1 MGLVGVRI
9 MIEIDLVKAQGN
21 LDIQIHCK
29 LVDKVTGVFG
39 RSGAGKTTLLNMIAG
54 LTQPDVG
61 RIVVEGEVV
70 FDSELGI
77 NRPLYQR
84 RISTVFQDSRL
95 FPHLNVS
102 DNLNY
107 GFKQL
112 QPQQRQFSFK
122 QVLELLEIGDLIKQ
136 KPHQLSGGEKQ
147 RVALGRALLA
157 SPRLLLLDEP
167 LASLDVRLKYQI
179 LPFLQRIK
187 KEMQMPMIF
196 VSHALNE
203 ILYLTSK
210 IAMLES
216 GKLLAV
222 GEFNQVIHDP
232 SVLALAQSLGLE
244 NVLYA
249 TIVSHH
255 PEQSMTLASIGEQQI
270 SVPLI
275 EATIGTSISIA
286 VAASAVALSSQRL
299 AGISIQNQLVGT
311 VTAIQEVGSR
321 VLVSVNIGAELIAEI
336 TVKALADMH
345 ITLGCQV
352 ICLFKMQGVH
362 TFTS

>member
-1 MGLVGVRI
+1 
-9 MIEIDLVKAQGN
+9 MIEIDLVKLQGN
-21 LDIQIHCK
+21 LNIQINCK
-29 LVDKVTGVFG
+29 LVEKVTGVFG
-39 RSGAGKTTLLNMIAG
+39 HSGAGKTTLLNMIAG
-54 LTQPDVG
+54 LTQPDAG
-61 RIVVEGEVV
+61 RLVVEGEVV
-70 FDSELGI
+70 FDSKLGI
-77 NRPLYQR
+77 NKPLHQR

-95 FPHLNVS
+95 FPHLNVR
-102 DNLNY
+102 DNLTY
-107 GFKQL
+107 GFNQL
-112 QPQQRQFSFK
+112 QPQQRQFSLH
-122 QVLELLEIGDLIKQ
+122 QVLELLEIGNLIVR

-187 KEMQMPMIF
+187 NEMKMPMIF

-244 NVLYA
+244 NVLSA

-255 PEQSMTLASIGEQQI
+255 PEQSMTLASLRDQQI

-275 EATIGTSISIA
+275 EADVGTAITIA
-286 VAASAVALSSQRL
+286 VTASAVALSLQKL
-299 AGISIQNQLVGT
+299 VGISIQNQLVGT

-321 VLVSVNIGAELIAEI
+321 VLVSVDVGAELIAEI
-336 TVKALADMH
+336 TVKAAADMH

-352 ICLFKMQGVH
+352 ICLFKTQGVH
-362 TFTS
+362 TFTN